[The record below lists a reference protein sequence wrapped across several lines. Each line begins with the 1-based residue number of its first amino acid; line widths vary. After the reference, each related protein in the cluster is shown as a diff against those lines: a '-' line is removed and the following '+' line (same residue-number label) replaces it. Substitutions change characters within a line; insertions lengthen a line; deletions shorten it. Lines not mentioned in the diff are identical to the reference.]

1 MCTCLD
7 DTRDEN
13 QEFPIG
19 TGIYAFKK
27 IVSKYLIL
35 IILYFFINY
44 KVITKITKSKEIL
57 WKR

>member
-1 MCTCLD
+1 MGIQPMCTCLD

-27 IVSKYLIL
+27 IVSK
-35 IILYFFINY
+35 
-44 KVITKITKSKEIL
+44 
-57 WKR
+57 